1 MATATA
7 SSYSVL
13 TLGEAAEAAAERGF
27 GLGGPPNP
35 DDGRR
40 GRVYIRRDLDINSF
54 GVNAFYQAQSGA
66 FVIGEH
72 EEVGPGASGHE
83 ELYVV
88 VEGAATFT
96 VDGEDTE
103 APRGTAIFVRPGTKR
118 SARATEDGTIVLVVG
133 GKPGEAWSMSPGESM
148 GGFFGQ
154 LPRQGLR
161 GCARHSPQRPRGP
174 SRERAHP
181 LQHRVHGGVPRPRR
195 SRAGAAGRIGRRL
208 AEVQAAGRRGRGLRP
223 AARRPALPGARR
235 RGGVS
240 IRR

>member
-88 VEGAATFT
+88 VDGAATFT
-96 VDGEDTE
+96 VDGEETD

-148 GGFFGQ
+148 GGFFGKYRDKDYEGA
-154 LPRQGLR
+154 LAILRSALEAHPGNALILYNIACMEACLGHGEAALEPLAESVAAWPRFKQQAAEDEDFAGLR
-161 GCARHSPQRPRGP
+161 DDPRF
-174 SRERAHP
+174 RE
-181 LQHRVHGGVPRPRR
+181 LV
-195 SRAGAAGRIGRRL
+195 AAE
-208 AEVQAAGRRGRGLRP
+208 A
-223 AARRPALPGARR
+223 
-235 RGGVS
+235 
-240 IRR
+240 